1 MQFRRIGPGY
11 VPYMEAW
18 ELQKRLHDDVVH
30 GRIEDTVLLL
40 EHEPVFTA
48 GRRTASWDR
57 PASDVPVIDVDRGGR
72 ITWHG
77 PGQLVG
83 YPIVRLPEPIDVVAH
98 VRRLEE
104 AIIRACTEL
113 GLATQRVEG
122 RSGVWVVDGAGRDR
136 KVCAIGVRVARG
148 VTMHGFALNCTN
160 DLSWSQIITPCG
172 IEDADVS
179 TLSIELGREVT
190 VESVIDVVQKHLH
203 DVLAPI
209 ELERA

>member
-1 MQFRRIGPGY
+1 
-11 VPYMEAW
+11 MEAW
-18 ELQKRLHDDVVH
+18 ELQKRLHDDVVRGH
-30 GRIEDTVLLL
+30 IEDTVLLL

-98 VRRLEE
+98 VRRIEE
-104 AIIRACTEL
+104 AIIRACAEL
-113 GLATQRVEG
+113 GLVTQRVEG
-122 RSGVWVVDGAGRDR
+122 RSGVWVVDGTGRDR

-160 DLSWSQIITPCG
+160 DLAWSHVITPCG

-179 TLSIELGREVT
+179 TLSAELGREVT

>member
-160 DLSWSQIITPCG
+160 DLSWSQTITPCG

-179 TLSIELGREVT
+179 TFSMELGREVT